1 MSFSRTPIAALLVL
15 MITAFPTPQGASAHT
30 KLISSTPE
38 VGVTLN
44 TWPTQVNLEFDQP
57 LADIGQEKSN
67 FVLINNSLG
76 DQVSQDD
83 EVINEN
89 VISVSLTPNEAKG
102 PVLVFYRV
110 VSADGHP
117 VEGEFIFN
125 FFEELSAE
133 VTPILQEPT
142 TEFPL
147 TIYIASAAF
156 IASGIFFA
164 IYSYRRRN
172 LG

>member
-1 MSFSRTPIAALLVL
+1 MPIAALLAL
-15 MITAFPTPQGASAHT
+15 MIAAFSTPQGASAHT
-30 KLISSTPE
+30 RLISSTPE

-44 TWPTQVNLEFDQP
+44 NWPTQVKLEFDQA
-57 LADIGQEKSN
+57 LVDIGQEKSN
-67 FVLINNSLG
+67 FVVINNSLG

-89 VISVSLTPNEAKG
+89 VISVSLTPNEVKG

-117 VEGEFIFN
+117 VEGEFAFN
-125 FFEELSAE
+125 FSEEQSAE
-133 VTPILQEPT
+133 VDSIKQEQT
-142 TEFPL
+142 TDFPH

>member
-1 MSFSRTPIAALLVL
+1 MGSSRTRIAGLLVL
-15 MITAFPTPQGASAHT
+15 MIAAFPTPQGASAHT
-30 KLISSTPE
+30 RLISSTPE

-44 TWPTQVNLEFDQP
+44 TWPAQVKLEFDQA
-57 LADIGQEKSN
+57 LVDIGQEKSN
-67 FVLINNSLG
+67 FVVINNSLG

-89 VISVSLTPNEAKG
+89 VISVSLTPNEVKG

-117 VEGEFIFN
+117 VEGEFAFN
-125 FFEELSAE
+125 FSEEQSAE
-133 VTPILQEPT
+133 VDSINQEPT
-142 TEFPL
+142 TDFPL

>member
-1 MSFSRTPIAALLVL
+1 MPISALLAL
-15 MITAFPTPQGASAHT
+15 LIAAFPTPPGASAHT
-30 KLISSTPE
+30 RLISSTPE
-38 VGVTLN
+38 VGVTVKN
-44 TWPTQVNLEFDQP
+44 WPTQIKLEFDQA
-57 LADIGQEKSN
+57 LVDIGQEKSN
-67 FVLINNSLG
+67 FIVINNSLG

-89 VISVSLTPNEAKG
+89 IITVSLMPNEVKG
-102 PVLVFYRV
+102 PVLVYYRV

-125 FFEELSAE
+125 FTEEQSAE
-133 VTPILQEPT
+133 VDSINQGPT
-142 TEFPL
+142 GDFPL

>member
-1 MSFSRTPIAALLVL
+1 MPIAALLAL
-15 MITAFPTPQGASAHT
+15 MIAAFPTPQGASAHT
-30 KLISSTPE
+30 RLISSTPE

-44 TWPTQVNLEFDQP
+44 TWPTQVKLEFDQA
-57 LADIGQEKSN
+57 LVDIGQEKSN
-67 FVLINNSLG
+67 FVVINNSLG

-89 VISVSLTPNEAKG
+89 VISVSLTPNEVKG

-110 VSADGHP
+110 VSA
-117 VEGEFIFN
+117 
-125 FFEELSAE
+125 
-133 VTPILQEPT
+133 EPT
-142 TEFPL
+142 TDFPL

>member
-1 MSFSRTPIAALLVL
+1 MPITALLAL
-15 MITAFPTPQGASAHT
+15 LIAAFPTSPGASAHT
-30 KLISSTPE
+30 RLISSTPE
-38 VGVTLN
+38 VGVTVKN
-44 TWPTQVNLEFDQP
+44 WPTQIKLEFDQA
-57 LADIGQEKSN
+57 LVDIGQEKSN
-67 FVLINNSLG
+67 FVVINNSLG

-83 EVINEN
+83 EVIDKN
-89 VISVSLTPNEAKG
+89 VISVSLTPNKVKG

-117 VEGEFIFN
+117 VEGEFAFN
-125 FFEELSAE
+125 FSEEQSAE
-133 VTPILQEPT
+133 VDSINQDPT
-142 TEFPL
+142 TDFPL

>member
-1 MSFSRTPIAALLVL
+1 MSSSRISIAALLAL
-15 MITAFPTPQGASAHT
+15 MIAAFSTPQGASAHT
-30 KLISSTPE
+30 RLISSTPE

-44 TWPTQVNLEFDQP
+44 NWPTQVKLEFDQA
-57 LADIGQEKSN
+57 LVDIGQEKSN
-67 FVLINNSLG
+67 FVVVNNSLG

-89 VISVSLTPNEAKG
+89 VISVSLTPNEVKG

-117 VEGEFIFN
+117 VEGEFAFN
-125 FFEELSAE
+125 FSEEQSAE
-133 VTPILQEPT
+133 VDSINQEQT
-142 TEFPL
+142 TDFPL